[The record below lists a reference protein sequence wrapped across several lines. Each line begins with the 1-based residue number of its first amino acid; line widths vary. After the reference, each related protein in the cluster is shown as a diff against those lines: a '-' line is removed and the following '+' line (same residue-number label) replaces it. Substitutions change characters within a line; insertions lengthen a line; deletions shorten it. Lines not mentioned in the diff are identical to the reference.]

1 MNYYLMA
8 FKRYADFSG
17 RSRRKE
23 YWYFVLFN
31 FLIYILLFA
40 ADMAIISNSSSA
52 GLGIFSGIYALAT
65 LIPSLA
71 VAVRRLHDIGRSGW
85 SILFGLIPL
94 IGAILLLIW
103 YTTDSQVGS
112 NAYGLNPKDIGEDQL
127 IEQIGGARAY

>member
-31 FLIYILLFA
+31 LLVYIVLFA
-40 ADMAIISNSSSA
+40 ADMAIISSGSA

-85 SILFGLIPL
+85 SILFGLIPV
-94 IGAILLLIW
+94 IGAVLLLIW
-103 YTTDSQVGS
+103 YTTDSDAGS
-112 NAYGLNPKDIGEDQL
+112 NAYGLNPKAIGEDQL
-127 IEQIGGARAY
+127 IAKIGEARAY